1 MVSGLTPSNVQTI
14 LNFVQARRSK
24 TTFAKYLLISNLN
37 SKAARTGLEAQYF
50 PSHLFWAENYFGSL
64 PKPGPKSL
72 LLSDSKV
79 KIREGFIFQ
88 RIIASKVKR
97 IIAISNK
104 TGFMLRC
111 LTTFENATYTLQT
124 LKS

>member
-88 RIIASKVKR
+88 RIIA
-97 IIAISNK
+97 ISNK

-111 LTTFENATYTLQT
+111 LTTFENADAQHILFK
-124 LKS
+124 L